1 LCVLNLL
8 DKLHFNALHIHDL
21 FFFGLAEAVFNV
33 GFIGLAALGHHD
45 LSLAFLLD
53 LHLGKTLLL
62 AYDLVLHLVL
72 GFHFELLV
80 APLLLVLSLYYLC
93 LLRLLL
99 LREVDRFLNFP
110 LFLLSLLVYHIVLSR
125 LVALLFVLK
134 LVVVYFLQALAGGS
148 HFTFC
153 IRSSFLFLSETI
165 SFVRFLVSSIFFQV
179 FISSCFSNAILL
191 ARS

>member
-8 DKLHFNALHIHDL
+8 DELHFNALHIHDL

-80 APLLLVLSLYYLC
+80 APLLLVLSLNYLC
-93 LLRLLL
+93 LLRLL
-99 LREVDRFLNFP
+99 FL
-110 LFLLSLLVYHIVLSR
+110 
-125 LVALLFVLK
+125 
-134 LVVVYFLQALAGGS
+134 
-148 HFTFC
+148 
-153 IRSSFLFLSETI
+153 
-165 SFVRFLVSSIFFQV
+165 
-179 FISSCFSNAILL
+179 
-191 ARS
+191 